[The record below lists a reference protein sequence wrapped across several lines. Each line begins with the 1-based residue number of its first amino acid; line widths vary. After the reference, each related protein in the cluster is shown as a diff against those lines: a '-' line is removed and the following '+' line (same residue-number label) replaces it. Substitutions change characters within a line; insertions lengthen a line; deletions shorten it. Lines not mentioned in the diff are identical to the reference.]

1 MQEKQEMWVWS
12 LGWEDPL
19 EYKRTT
25 HFNILARKIPEE
37 LGGLQSM
44 GSQRV
49 WHNWACMHAPV
60 VQLLSHIPPLWPYGL
75 QHARLLCPL
84 SPRVCSNSCPLSQWY
99 YLSILCCPLP
109 LPSIFPSIRV
119 FSNEL
124 AICIRWPASASVLPM
139 NIQGWFLLG
148 LTGLISL
155 QSKGL
160 SKVWVG
166 FHFLLQR
173 IFSTQRWNPC
183 FLHWHSLLLS
193 HQGSPYDF

>member
-1 MQEKQEMWVWS
+1 
-12 LGWEDPL
+12 
-19 EYKRTT
+19 
-25 HFNILARKIPEE
+25 
-37 LGGLQSM
+37 
-44 GSQRV
+44 
-49 WHNWACMHAPV
+49 MHAQLCQTLCDPMDYNTSGFPV
-60 VQLLSHIPPLWPYGL
+60 LHYLLEFAQTYVHWLKDAS
-75 QHARLLCPL
+75 QHL
-84 SPRVCSNSCPLSQWY
+84 
-99 YLSILCCPLP
+99 ILCHPL
-109 LPSIFPSIRV
+109 LLLLSIFPSIRV